1 MTVRLFKLRFLQEM
15 KKVIKT
21 QNYSTLITDLAS
33 LIEQGRKAAVRYVNT
48 ALVATYWLMGRR
60 IVEYEQ
66 KGKERAEYGET
77 LLKKLSV
84 DLTKRFGKGFG
95 YVNLNLMRQF
105 YLTYPPQKILQTVSE
120 ESSKDKKG
128 QTPSAELSEIFQTL
142 SEESH
147 ASSKSQTLSRKS
159 KKGYTLCSELDS
171 KQKNHSLSIQSEIS
185 HALCAQF
192 PLSWSHYCLFMRLD
206 EPFKRE
212 FYEAECIR
220 GNWSVRQ
227 LDRQIQSMLYERT
240 ALSKRKMAVIAKAH
254 EKPITLKPEDEI
266 KDPYIL
272 EFLGLKDEYS
282 ESQLEE
288 ALIKHLEH
296 FLLELGLGF
305 TFVARQKRITLEGSH
320 YRLDL
325 LLYHRILRCLVAID
339 LKIGEFTHVDAGQ
352 MNLYVN
358 YLKDREKLPEEN
370 DPVGLIL
377 CADKK
382 KTVVEYALGGM
393 SNRIF
398 ASKYKLQLP
407 DPEVLKAEIEHEKQR
422 LIEMK
427 IIKEEKTSK

>member
-1 MTVRLFKLRFLQEM
+1 MTKLTRQ
-15 KKVIKT
+15 
-21 QNYSTLITDLAS
+21 QNYSSLITDLAS

-48 ALVATYWLMGRR
+48 ALVATYWLIGRR

-66 KGKERAEYGET
+66 KGKERAEYGEA
-77 LLKKLSV
+77 LLERISKDLSS
-84 DLTKRFGKGFG
+84 RFGKGFSLR
-95 YVNLNLMRQF
+95 NLRNMRSF
-105 YLTYPPQKILQTVSE
+105 YLLFPIRQTVSA
-120 ESSKDKKG
+120 ESLSDEKE
-128 QTPSAELSEIFQTL
+128 QTPSAELLIPQTVSGISETPM
-142 SEESH
+142 
-147 ASSKSQTLSRKS
+147 RK
-159 KKGYTLCSELDS
+159 
-171 KQKNHSLSIQSEIS
+171 
-185 HALCAQF
+185 F
-192 PLSWSHYCLFMRLD
+192 PLSWSHYCLLLRLD

-212 FYEAECIR
+212 FYESECIR

-240 ALSKRKMAVIAKAH
+240 ALYKRKFSVIAKAH

-288 ALIKHLEH
+288 ALIYHLEH
-296 FLLELGLGF
+296 FLLELGVGF

-339 LKIGEFTHVDAGQ
+339 LKIGEFSHSDAGQ
-352 MNLYVN
+352 MNLYLN
-358 YLKDREKLPEEN
+358 YLKDKEKFPNEN
-370 DPVGLIL
+370 NPIGLIL
-377 CADKK
+377 CTDTK

-393 SNRIF
+393 SDKIF

-407 DPEVLKAEIEHEKQR
+407 DTEVLRTEIENERQR

-427 IIKEEKTSK
+427 IVKEKRIDE

>member
-1 MTVRLFKLRFLQEM
+1 M
-15 KKVIKT
+15 KRISKA

-33 LIEQGRKAAVRYVNT
+33 LIEQGRRTAVRYVNA

-60 IVEYEQ
+60 IIEFEQ
-66 KGKERAEYGET
+66 KGKERAEYGEQ
-77 LLKKLSV
+77 LLKKLSI
-84 DLTKRFGKGFG
+84 DLTKRFGKGFSFPQLK
-95 YVNLNLMRQF
+95 NIRQF
-105 YLTYPPQKILQTVSE
+105 YLIYREKSYTL
-120 ESSKDKKG
+120 SSQLNHATKM
-128 QTPSAELSEIFQTL
+128 QTPSAELPE
-142 SEESH
+142 
-147 ASSKSQTLSRKS
+147 KSQTLS
-159 KKGYTLCSELDS
+159 
-171 KQKNHSLSIQSEIS
+171 SLSEIS
-185 HALCAQF
+185 HTLSAKL
-192 PLSWSHYCLFMRLD
+192 PLSWSHYCLLMRLD
-206 EPFKRE
+206 ESFKRE

-240 ALSKRKMAVIAKAH
+240 ALSRRKMAVIAKAH

-288 ALIKHLEH
+288 ALIRHLEH
-296 FLLELGLGF
+296 FLLELGTGF

-339 LKIGEFTHVDAGQ
+339 LKIGEFSPADAGQ

-358 YLKDREKLPEEN
+358 YLKDKEKLSEEN
-370 DPVGLIL
+370 DPVGIIL
-377 CADKK
+377 CTDKK

-393 SNRIF
+393 SNKIF
-398 ASKYKLQLP
+398 ASKYRLQLP
-407 DPEVLKAEIEHEKQR
+407 DPEVLKTEIEHEKQR
-422 LIEMK
+422 LIEMN
-427 IIKEEKTSK
+427 IVKEGKKSK